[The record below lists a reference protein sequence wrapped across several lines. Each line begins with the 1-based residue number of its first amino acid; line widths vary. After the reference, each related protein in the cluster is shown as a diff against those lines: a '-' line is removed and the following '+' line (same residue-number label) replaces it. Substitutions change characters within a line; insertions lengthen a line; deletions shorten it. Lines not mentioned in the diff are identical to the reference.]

1 MDWKKLIMVGLPMI
15 AVTYGFARFSY
26 GLVLPYIRETLN
38 ISPSVGGVISSL
50 SYLAYCIAIIISMLY
65 MQKVGSRMLI
75 LIAGFTAAMGMGIIS
90 MANGSISLGIG
101 IFIAGLST
109 GLSSPPYADVIEKW
123 VDQDKRSSTNTWIN
137 AGTSLGTALTGI
149 MVIFFGSNWRLTYL
163 LFTLIAIIILILNY
177 RVIPQTKD
185 TNKNH
190 QSQAFHVTKKDLGN
204 AYPLIS
210 SSLLLGISS
219 AAYWT
224 FSRDFL
230 LQMENIPEA
239 ITQGFWII
247 IGIAGV
253 LGGLAGYFSSQI
265 GLLSSYRVSVI
276 FLGASSLL
284 LGLFSSILPVVI
296 SAIFFGS
303 SYIFM
308 TGVLIIWGTNIFK
321 TNSSFGLGLP
331 FLLLALG
338 QVFGSLIGGM
348 VAEFVGYE
356 VMFTLFAMISFI
368 ALIFKPKK

>member
-1 MDWKKLIMVGLPMI
+1 MDSKRLIMVGLPMI

-26 GLVLPYIRETLN
+26 GLVLPYIRESLDIN
-38 ISPSVGGVISSL
+38 PSEAGVISSL
-50 SYLAYCIAIIISMLY
+50 SYLAYCIAIIMAMLY

-75 LIAGFTAAMGMGIIS
+75 LIAGITAAMGMGIIS
-90 MANGSISLGIG
+90 MANDSISLGIG

-109 GLSSPPYADVIEKW
+109 GLSSPPYADVIKKW
-123 VDQDKRSSTNTWIN
+123 VDQNKRSPTNTWIN

-149 MVIFFGSNWRLTYL
+149 MVIFLGTNWRLTYL
-163 LFTLIAIIILILNY
+163 LFTLIAFIILILNY
-177 RVIPQTKD
+177 KVIPKTKD
-185 TNKNH
+185 TNKNR
-190 QSQAFHVTKKDLGN
+190 QTQAFHVTKKDVGN
-204 AYPLIS
+204 AYPLIL
-210 SSLLLGISS
+210 SSLLLGITC

-239 ITQGFWII
+239 LTQGFWII

-253 LGGLAGYFSSQI
+253 LGGFAGYFSSKI

-276 FLGASSLL
+276 FLGTSSLL
-284 LGLFSSILPVVI
+284 LGLSTSVLPVVI

-308 TGVLIIWGTNIFK
+308 TGVLIIWGINIFK

-338 QVFGSLIGGM
+338 QGFGSLIGGM
-348 VAEFVGYE
+348 VAEFIGYE
-356 VMFTLFAMISFI
+356 VMFTVFAMISFI

>member
-75 LIAGFTAAMGMGIIS
+75 LIAGITAAMGMGIIS

-149 MVIFFGSNWRLTYL
+149 MVIFLGSNWRLTYL

-177 RVIPQTKD
+177 KVIPQTKD
-185 TNKNH
+185 TSKNH

-204 AYPLIS
+204 ASPLIL

-230 LQMENIPEA
+230 LQMENIPEV

-284 LGLFSSILPVVI
+284 LGLFTSILPVVI
-296 SAIFFGS
+296 SAISFGS